1 MRDEIF
7 RKKIKNGLD
16 SPLDCHDILCMQG
29 RKRRPS
35 GFANND
41 EKEQVCMYKIGEL
54 SRLCQLPVKTLR
66 YYDSIGLLV
75 PDEIDRFTG
84 YRYYSAAKIADC
96 NRIVALKELGFS
108 LDEVRAYL
116 HSESAEHLALL
127 LDVKLAELR
136 TSLAKT
142 TLQLKQLTAIRE
154 RLDEEHMKQFDLVFR
169 KADEISVAFTREVFP
184 RKENVYDAIESMKQA
199 LPAKI
204 VGRRTVVVNYEC
216 EYRESEFD
224 LAACVEITGKLPGD
238 SVFAQKTL
246 TFSGEIASIV
256 CQKEELDAAY
266 RSMATQLDEASAQVV
281 GAYYEICYDD
291 GTVELRVPVWRASAA
306 DGLQDEKRELPFVN
320 DEEVLG
326 KWKLLDIVPSE
337 EQFLYGRRKHSGR
350 NPFEE
355 LYFLE
360 GGEPYWVFGGWT
372 KGILFTGEEKCEHLY
387 TIRQM
392 DGHKL
397 LFLQLKK
404 FHIGGDVP
412 MGAPQVYVYEKVS
425 DAILH
430 ADDIR
435 RRDRVDHPF
444 VADESV
450 LGEWQVKDFYCDSL
464 ERFDPKLQNW
474 EEEDLFFRKVSFLPG
489 GDCLHV
495 TQKGESRLKWTKGYI
510 LNPRWEIASAYRI
523 RVIDGKE
530 YLIVEWKTGD
540 YAFGPADGHFW
551 YIFTRA

>member
-1 MRDEIF
+1 
-7 RKKIKNGLD
+7 
-16 SPLDCHDILCMQG
+16 MQ
-29 RKRRPS
+29 K
-35 GFANND
+35 ND

-54 SRLCQLPVKTLR
+54 SRICQLPVKTLR

-136 TSLAKT
+136 GTLAKT
-142 TLQLKQLTAIRE
+142 ETQLKQLTTIRE
-154 RLDEEHMKQFDLVFR
+154 RLSEEDMKQFDLVF
-169 KADEISVAFTREVFP
+169 KKTDEIPVAFTRNVFP
-184 RKENVYDAIESMKQA
+184 QKEDVYERIEHMKQA
-199 LPAKI
+199 LPTKLIGQRTI
-204 VGRRTVVVNYEC
+204 VINYEC

-224 LAACVEITGKLPGD
+224 LAACVEVTGKLPSG
-238 SVFAQKTL
+238 SVFEQKTL
-246 TFSGEIASIV
+246 TFSEETASIV
-256 CQKEELDAAY
+256 CQKGELDAAY
-266 RSMATQLDEASAQVV
+266 RSMAAQLDEVSAQVI
-281 GAYYEICYDD
+281 GAYCEIYYDD

-306 DGLQDEKRELPFVN
+306 DVPDDGRDLPFVN
-320 DEEVLG
+320 DEEALG

-337 EQFLYGRRKHSGR
+337 EQFLYGHRKHSGR

-372 KGILFTGEEKCEHLY
+372 KGFLFTEKEKCVHTY
-387 TIRQM
+387 TIRQVN
-392 DGHKL
+392 GHNL
-397 LFLQLKK
+397 LFLKMKK
-404 FHIGGDVP
+404 FHTGGNVP
-412 MGAPQVYVYEKVS
+412 IGAPQIYVYEKES

-435 RRDRVDHPF
+435 RRDRVDYPF
-444 VADESV
+444 ITDESV
-450 LGEWQVKDFYCDSL
+450 LGGWQVKDFYCDSL
-464 ERFDPKLQNW
+464 DRFDPKLQNW
-474 EEEDLFFRKVSFLPG
+474 KEEDLFFRKVSFLPG
-489 GDCLHV
+489 GECLHV
-495 TQKGESRLKWTKGYI
+495 TKNGESRLKWTKGYI
-510 LNPRWEIASAYRI
+510 LNPGWEIASAYQI
-523 RVIDGKE
+523 QVVEGKE

-540 YAFGPADGHFW
+540 YAFGPSDGHFW